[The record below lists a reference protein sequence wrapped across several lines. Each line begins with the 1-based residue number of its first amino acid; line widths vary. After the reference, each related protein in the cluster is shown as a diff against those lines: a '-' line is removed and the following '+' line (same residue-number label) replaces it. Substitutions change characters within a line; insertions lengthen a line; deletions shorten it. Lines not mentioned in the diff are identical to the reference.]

1 MKPLNSGH
9 LVVLNNLSVIERCQL
24 LGGNIKK
31 IVIFGTQHFV
41 CYSLHVRYWEISLYQ
56 KNVGRYERNHWETR
70 VTKAS
75 LPNFITGKTEKY
87 ATKKKLRKHLIVDLL
102 ISVPP

>member
-31 IVIFGTQHFV
+31 IVIFGTQYFV

-56 KNVGRYERNHWETR
+56 KNVGRYERNHWKQEEFYHRKNREICDKKEIAETFN
-70 VTKAS
+70 S
-75 LPNFITGKTEKY
+75 
-87 ATKKKLRKHLIVDLL
+87 
-102 ISVPP
+102 

>member
-56 KNVGRYERNHWETR
+56 KNVGRYERNHWKQESPKP
-70 VTKAS
+70 VFPILSQEKQ
-75 LPNFITGKTEKY
+75 KY